1 MSSWNL
7 GNLITKSVESI
18 QQTTAKRYAKLK
30 PKLAKE
36 VKKASDKLFIWL
48 DEKYTNVRANPFKFY
63 SKKPWPELNKEY
75 LARKRR
81 QHKSTAF
88 WQYRGPTKDQV
99 GKTLK
104 NWFRSN
110 IPSDYMGNP
119 QVKIRNFNPSA
130 RGRQNVIISVDVYPK
145 ADKFDSAVPNHI
157 YNRLFAQKK
166 VKSSPGAAL
175 ITSYMSNDEQ
185 RPIIA
190 PAMQMIINFS
200 VKRKVNKIIKEVLL
214 NG

>member
-30 PKLAKE
+30 PRLEKE
-36 VKKASDKLFIWL
+36 VKKVTNQLFIL
-48 DEKYTNVRANPFKFY
+48 LADKYTNVKANPFKYY
-63 SKKPWPELNKEY
+63 SRKPWPELNKKY
-75 LARKRR
+75 LAKKRR
-81 QHKSTAF
+81 QHRSTAF
-88 WQYRGPTKDQV
+88 WQYRG
-99 GKTLK
+99 TLRD
-104 NWFRSN
+104 WFKSN
-110 IPSDYMGNP
+110 LPSDYMGNP
-119 QVKIRNFNPSA
+119 QVKIRNFNLSA
-130 RGRQNVIISVDVYPK
+130 RGRQNVVISVDTYPK
-145 ADKFDSAVPNHI
+145 ADKLDNMVPEHI

-166 VKSSPGAAL
+166 VKDSPGAAL

-190 PAMQMIINFS
+190 PAMQMVVSFR

>member
-7 GNLITKSVESI
+7 GDLITKNVETI

-63 SKKPWPELNKEY
+63 SKKTWPELNKKY

-88 WQYRGPTKDQV
+88 WQYRG
-99 GKTLK
+99 TLK
-104 NWFRSN
+104 KWFRSN
-110 IPSDYMGNP
+110 IPSDYLGNP

-145 ADKFDSAVPNHI
+145 ADKFDSAVPNYI
-157 YNRLFAQKK
+157 YNRLFARKK

-175 ITSYMSNDEQ
+175 ISSYISNDEQ
-185 RPIIA
+185 RPIID

>member
-7 GNLITKSVESI
+7 GDITTKSVESI
-18 QQTTAKRYAKLK
+18 QQTTAKKYAKLK

-36 VKKASDKLFIWL
+36 VKKVSDKLFIWL
-48 DEKYTNVRANPFKFY
+48 DEKYTNVKANPFKYY
-63 SKKPWPELNKEY
+63 SKKPWPELNKKY
-75 LARKRR
+75 LAKKRR
-81 QHKSTAF
+81 QHRSTAF
-88 WQYRGPTKDQV
+88 WQYRG
-99 GKTLK
+99 TLRDWFK
-104 NWFRSN
+104 NN
-110 IPSDYMGNP
+110 LPSDYMGNP

-130 RGRQNVIISVDVYPK
+130 RGKQNVVISVDVYPK
-145 ADKFDSAVPNHI
+145 ADKLDNMVPEHI

-166 VKSSPGAAL
+166 VKNSPGAAL
-175 ITSYMSNDEQ
+175 ITSYISNDEQ

-200 VKRKVNKIIKEVLL
+200 VKRKVNQIIKEVLL

>member
-30 PKLAKE
+30 PRLEKE
-36 VKKASDKLFIWL
+36 VKKVTNQLFIL
-48 DEKYTNVRANPFKFY
+48 LADKYTNVKANPFKYY
-63 SKKPWPELNKEY
+63 SRKPWPELNKKY
-75 LARKRR
+75 LAKKRR
-81 QHKSTAF
+81 QHRSTAF
-88 WQYRGPTKDQV
+88 WQYRG
-99 GKTLK
+99 TLRD
-104 NWFRSN
+104 WFKSN
-110 IPSDYMGNP
+110 LPSDYMGNP

-130 RGRQNVIISVDVYPK
+130 RGKQNVVISVDTYPK
-145 ADKFDSAVPNHI
+145 ADKLDNMVPEHI

-166 VKSSPGAAL
+166 VKDSPGAAL

-190 PAMQMIINFS
+190 PAMQMVVSFR

>member
-30 PKLAKE
+30 PRLEKE
-36 VKKASDKLFIWL
+36 VKKVSNQLFIL
-48 DEKYTNVRANPFKFY
+48 LADKYTNVKANPFKYY
-63 SKKPWPELNKEY
+63 SRKPWPELNKKY
-75 LARKRR
+75 LAKKRR
-81 QHKSTAF
+81 QHRSTAF
-88 WQYRGPTKDQV
+88 WQYKG
-99 GKTLK
+99 TLRD
-104 NWFRSN
+104 WFKSN
-110 IPSDYMGNP
+110 LPSDYMGNP

-130 RGRQNVIISVDVYPK
+130 RGRQNVVISVDAYPK
-145 ADKFDSAVPNHI
+145 ADKLDNMVPEHI

-166 VKSSPGAAL
+166 VKDSPGAAL

-190 PAMQMIINFS
+190 PAMQMVVSFR